1 MPAILQVAP
10 PAPRES
16 PAIPAWS
23 RTTAVTCTDSLS
35 PASAVTWRPRPFRA
49 VPGGL
54 ASGGAKVER
63 ILGSGQGRDRPQ
75 IIASAAR
82 LASDIA
88 APPVVAFAI
97 AGASPRRRL
106 KFSRGVG
113 QIGSGDSLPKDPELS
128 LACSSTRVVVILTE
142 TVKL

>member
-35 PASAVTWRPRPFRA
+35 PASAVTWRPRPFHA

-63 ILGSGQGRDRPQ
+63 TWLGPGRDRPQ

-97 AGASPRRRL
+97 AGA
-106 KFSRGVG
+106 
-113 QIGSGDSLPKDPELS
+113 
-128 LACSSTRVVVILTE
+128 
-142 TVKL
+142 